1 MTHADTGTIQH
12 SPAGG
17 CFLLAASA
25 INAFDRAFERET
37 LWDVSN
43 RVFDRYFPA
52 APATVSTAHLS
63 KTKAADQNTGCR

>member
-1 MTHADTGTIQH
+1 MLIQEVSNTHQQVDVFCWQLA
-12 SPAGG
+12 
-17 CFLLAASA
+17 LLMLST
-25 INAFDRAFERET
+25 AFERET

-63 KTKAADQNTGCR
+63 KMEAADQNTGCR